1 MGPVLRHPG
10 GEVGDVEWWV
20 IIALLFGGMVLL
32 LLTGLPIAFAF
43 LVVNMV
49 AAYFFL
55 GGIPGL
61 IGTVTGVFTSITT
74 FTLLPV
80 PFFILMGELIFHSN
94 LGLDAVNVLDKWLG
108 RVRGRL
114 SVLAII
120 MGVIIGALSGSTIA
134 TCALLGTIL
143 LPQMLE
149 KGYSKNM
156 SLGPLMGVGTVDA
169 LIPPNALTVVLA
181 SLANIDVGQLLI
193 AGILPGMIMSG
204 LYLLYVLL
212 WCRIRPEEAPVY
224 DVPHTP
230 LKEKV
235 RVTVLYLLP
244 LGFIV
249 FMVIGLIFL
258 GVATP
263 TEAAA
268 TGTLG
273 SFILALVYRRL
284 NWEVLKKSTY
294 GTVKVTV
301 MIFMIIIVSS
311 TYGEILAFTGAASG
325 MTNFITN
332 LTISP
337 MVIMIGMLI
346 VVLIL
351 GCFMETVAIMMITI
365 PIYMPVVNAFGYNTV
380 WFGVVMLIV
389 LETGLI
395 TPPFGVTLFV
405 MKGVAPPDITMGD
418 IWKAVTPYVII
429 DVLCVALVLAMPFL
443 ATAVPRLMG
452 MR

>member
-1 MGPVLRHPG
+1 M
-10 GEVGDVEWWV
+10 EWYT
-20 IIALLFGGMVLL
+20 IISLLFGAMVLL
-32 LLTGLPIAFAF
+32 LLTGIPIAFAF
-43 LVVNMV
+43 LIVNMV

-55 GGIPGL
+55 GGIAGL

-108 RVRGRL
+108 RLKGRL
-114 SVLAII
+114 SILAVI

-143 LPQMLE
+143 LPDML
-149 KGYSKNM
+149 KRGYSKNM

-193 AGILPGMIMSG
+193 AGIVPGMIMSG
-204 LYLLYVLL
+204 LYFVYVLV
-212 WCRIRPEEAPVY
+212 WCHLFPDEAPIY
-224 DVPHTP
+224 DVPHVP
-230 LKEKV
+230 LKEKIMA
-235 RVTVLYLLP
+235 TVQYLLP
-244 LGFIV
+244 LGFII

-273 SFILALVYRRL
+273 SFILALLYRRL
-284 NWEVLKKSTY
+284 NWQIIKKSVM
-294 GTVKVTV
+294 GTVKVTT

-311 TYGEILAFTGAASG
+311 TYGEILAFTGAAAG
-325 MTNFITN
+325 MTGFITD
-332 LTISP
+332 LTIP
-337 MVIMIGMLI
+337 PIIIIVGMLL
-346 VVLIL
+346 VVLVM

-365 PIYMPVVNAFGYNTV
+365 PIYMPVINAFGYDPI
-380 WFGVVMLIV
+380 WFGVLMLIA

-405 MKGVAPPDITMGD
+405 MKGVAPPGITMGD

-429 DVLCVALVLAMPFL
+429 DVLCAALILSVPAI
-443 ATAVPRLMG
+443 ATIVPSLMG
-452 MR
+452 MLR

>member
-1 MGPVLRHPG
+1 M
-10 GEVGDVEWWV
+10 EWWLIV
-20 IIALLFGGMVLL
+20 SLLFGGMVFL
-32 LLTGLPIAFAF
+32 LLTNLPIAFAF

-55 GGIPGL
+55 GGLPGL
-61 IGTVTGVFTSITT
+61 VGVVTGAFTSITT

-80 PFFILMGELIFHSN
+80 PFFILMGELIFHSG
-94 LGLDAVNVLDKWLG
+94 LGLNAVNVLDKWLG
-108 RVRGRL
+108 NLRGRL
-114 SVLAII
+114 SLLAII

-181 SLANIDVGQLLI
+181 SLANIDVGQLLMAGI
-193 AGILPGMIMSG
+193 PAGILMSA
-204 LYLLYVLL
+204 LYFIYVVI
-212 WCRIRPEEAPVY
+212 WCRIFPEEAPMY
-224 DVPHTP
+224 TAPRIS

-235 RVTVLYLLP
+235 TVTLRDLIP
-244 LGFIV
+244 LGFII

-258 GVATP
+258 GIATP

-268 TGTLG
+268 TGTFGAFVLT
-273 SFILALVYRRL
+273 LLYRRL
-284 NWEVLKKSTY
+284 TWEILKKSAMS
-294 GTVKVTV
+294 TVKVTT
-301 MIFMIIIVSS
+301 MIFMIIIVSN
-311 TYGEILAFTGAASG
+311 TYGEILAFTGAAGG

-332 LTISP
+332 LTIP
-337 MVIMIGMLI
+337 PIVILIGMLV
-346 VVLIL
+346 VVLIM

-365 PIYMPVVNAFGYNTV
+365 PIYMPVINALGFNKI
-380 WFGVVMLIV
+380 WFGVMMLIA

-405 MKGVAPPDITMGD
+405 MKGVAPPDVTMGD
-418 IWKAVTPYVII
+418 IWKAVTPYVIV
-429 DVLCVALVLAMPFL
+429 DLLCIALVLAVPSI
-443 ATAVPRLMG
+443 ATIVPSLMG
-452 MR
+452 MQ

>member
-1 MGPVLRHPG
+1 M
-10 GEVGDVEWWV
+10 EWWLV
-20 IIALLFGGMVLL
+20 ISLLFGGMVFL
-32 LLTGLPIAFAF
+32 LLTNLPIAFAF

-55 GGIPGL
+55 GGLPGL
-61 IGTVTGVFTSITT
+61 VGVTTGTFTSITT

-80 PFFILMGELIFHSN
+80 PFFILMGELIFHSG
-94 LGLDAVNVLDKWLG
+94 LGLNAVNVLDKWLG
-108 RVRGRL
+108 NLRGRL
-114 SVLAII
+114 SLLAII

-181 SLANIDVGQLLI
+181 SLANIDVGQLLM
-193 AGILPGMIMSG
+193 AGIPAGMMMSA
-204 LYLLYVLL
+204 LYFIYVVI
-212 WCRIRPEEAPVY
+212 WCHIFPKEAPMYVAPR
-224 DVPHTP
+224 VP

-235 RVTVLYLLP
+235 KVTLRDLIP
-244 LGFIV
+244 LGFII

-258 GVATP
+258 GIATP

-268 TGTLG
+268 TGTFG
-273 SFILALVYRRL
+273 AFILTLIYRRL
-284 NWEVLKKSTY
+284 TWEIVRKSAMS
-294 GTVKVTV
+294 TVKVTT
-301 MIFMIIIVSS
+301 MIFMIIIVSN
-311 TYGEILAFTGAASG
+311 TYGEILAFTGAAAG

-332 LTISP
+332 LTIPP
-337 MVIMIGMLI
+337 MVILIGMLV
-346 VVLIL
+346 VVLIM

-365 PIYMPVVNAFGYNTV
+365 PIYMPVVNAFGFNKI
-380 WFGVVMLIV
+380 WFGVMMLIA

-405 MKGVAPPDITMGD
+405 MKGVAPPDVTMGD
-418 IWKAVTPYVII
+418 IWRVVTPYVIV
-429 DVLCVALVLAMPFL
+429 DMLCIALVMAMPVL
-443 ATAVPRLMG
+443 ATVVPSLMG
-452 MR
+452 MK

>member
-1 MGPVLRHPG
+1 M
-10 GEVGDVEWWV
+10 EWWQ
-20 IIALLFGGMVLL
+20 IISLLFGGMVLL
-32 LLTGLPIAFAF
+32 LLTGIPIAFAF
-43 LVVNMV
+43 LIVNMV

-61 IGTVTGVFTSITT
+61 VGVVTGVFTSITT

-80 PFFILMGELIFHSN
+80 PFFILMGELIFHTN

-108 RVRGRL
+108 KLRGRL
-114 SVLAII
+114 SILAII

-143 LPQMLE
+143 LPDML
-149 KGYSKNM
+149 KRGYSKNM

-193 AGILPGMIMSG
+193 AGIVPGIIMSG
-204 LYLLYVLL
+204 LYFVFVVI
-212 WCRIRPEEAPVY
+212 WCHIFPNEAPLY
-224 DVPHTP
+224 DVPHVP

-235 RVTVLYLLP
+235 LATAKYLLP
-244 LGFIV
+244 LGLII
-249 FMVIGLIFL
+249 FMVIGFIFL

-284 NWEVLKKSTY
+284 TWETMKKSVM
-294 GTVKVTV
+294 GTVKITV

-311 TYGEILAFTGAASG
+311 TYGEILAFTGAAAG

-332 LTISP
+332 IAVSP
-337 MVIMIGMLI
+337 IVIIIGMMVVILI
-346 VVLIL
+346 M

-365 PIYMPVVNAFGYNTV
+365 PIYMPVVNAFGYNTI
-380 WFGVVMLIV
+380 WFGVLMLIA

-405 MKGVAPPDITMGD
+405 MKGVAPPEVTMAD
-418 IWKAVTPYVII
+418 IWRAVIPYVII
-429 DVLCVALVLAMPFL
+429 DILCIAIVLAMPSI
-443 ATAVPRLMG
+443 ATIVPALMG
-452 MR
+452 MAK

>member
-1 MGPVLRHPG
+1 M
-10 GEVGDVEWWV
+10 EWYTV
-20 IIALLFGGMVLL
+20 ISLLFGGMVLL
-32 LLTGLPIAFAF
+32 LLTGIPIAFAF

-61 IGTVTGVFTSITT
+61 VGVVTGVFTSITT

-108 RVRGRL
+108 KLRGRL
-114 SVLAII
+114 SILAII

-143 LPQMLE
+143 LPNML
-149 KGYSKNM
+149 KRGYSKNM

-181 SLANIDVGQLLI
+181 SLANIDVGQLLV
-193 AGILPGMIMSG
+193 AGIVPGIIMAG
-204 LYLLYVLL
+204 LYFVYVLV
-212 WCRIRPEEAPVY
+212 WCHIFPNEAPMY
-224 DVPHTP
+224 DVPHVP

-235 RVTVLYLLP
+235 MATIQYLLP
-244 LGFIV
+244 LGFII

-273 SFILALVYRRL
+273 SFILALIYRRL
-284 NWEVLKKSTY
+284 SWEILKKSVM

-311 TYGEILAFTGAASG
+311 TYGEILAFTGAAAG
-325 MTNFITN
+325 MTGFISS
-332 LTISP
+332 ISVHP
-337 MVIMIGMLI
+337 LIILMGMLLVI
-346 VVLIL
+346 LIM

-365 PIYMPVVNAFGYNTV
+365 PIYMPVINAFGFNPV
-380 WFGVVMLIV
+380 WFGILMLIA

-405 MKGVAPPDITMGD
+405 MKGVAPPEVTMAD

-429 DVLCVALVLAMPFL
+429 DILCIAIVLAFPIV
-443 ATAVPRLMG
+443 ATIVPNLMG
-452 MR
+452 MVK

>member
-1 MGPVLRHPG
+1 M
-10 GEVGDVEWWV
+10 EWYT
-20 IIALLFGGMVLL
+20 IISLLFGGMVFL
-32 LLTGLPIAFAF
+32 LLTGIPIAFAF
-43 LVVNMV
+43 LIVNMV

-55 GGIPGL
+55 GGMPGL

-80 PFFILMGELIFHSN
+80 PFFILMGELIFHSG
-94 LGLDAVNVLDKWLG
+94 LGLNAVNVLDKWLG
-108 RVRGRL
+108 KLRGRL
-114 SVLAII
+114 SILAIM

-143 LPQMLE
+143 LPDMLK

-193 AGILPGMIMSG
+193 AGMVPGLIMSF
-204 LYLLYVLL
+204 LYFVYVVL
-212 WCRIRPEEAPVY
+212 WCRLFPKEAPMY
-224 DVPHTP
+224 DVPHIP

-235 RVTVLYLLP
+235 MSTVQYLLP
-244 LGFIV
+244 LGFII
-249 FMVIGLIFL
+249 FMVIGFIFL

-273 SFILALVYRRL
+273 SFILALIYRRL
-284 NWEVLKKSTY
+284 KWEVLKKSVM
-294 GTVKVTV
+294 GTVKVTT

-311 TYGEILAFTGAASG
+311 TYGEILAFTGAAAG
-325 MTNFITN
+325 MTSFITD
-332 LTISP
+332 LTIAP
-337 MVIMIGMLI
+337 IIIIIGMLL
-346 VVLIL
+346 VVLIM

-365 PIYMPVVNAFGYNTV
+365 PIYMPVVNAFGFNKI
-380 WFGVVMLIV
+380 WFGVMMLIA

-405 MKGVAPPDITMGD
+405 MKGVAPPDITMSD
-418 IWKAVTPYVII
+418 IWRAVTPYVMI
-429 DVLCVALVLAMPFL
+429 DILCIGLVLIMPFL
-443 ATAVPRLMG
+443 ATVVPSLMG
-452 MR
+452 MK

>member
-1 MGPVLRHPG
+1 M
-10 GEVGDVEWWV
+10 EWWL
-20 IIALLFGGMVLL
+20 IICLLFGGMVFLV
-32 LLTGLPIAFAF
+32 LTNLPVAFAF

-55 GGIPGL
+55 GGLPGL
-61 IGTVTGVFTSITT
+61 IGVVTGAFTSITT

-80 PFFILMGELIFHSN
+80 PFFILMGELIFHSG
-94 LGLDAVNVLDKWLG
+94 LGLNAVNVLDKWLG
-108 RVRGRL
+108 KLRGRL
-114 SVLAII
+114 SILAIL

-143 LPQMLE
+143 LPDMLK

-193 AGILPGMIMSG
+193 AGIVPGLIMSI
-204 LYLLYVLL
+204 LYLVYVIV
-212 WCRIRPEEAPVY
+212 WCHIFPKEAPLY

-230 LKEKV
+230 FKEKV
-235 RVTVLYLLP
+235 IAAVQYLLP
-244 LGFIV
+244 LGLIV
-249 FMVIGLIFL
+249 FMVIGFIFL

-273 SFILALVYRRL
+273 SFILALVYRCL
-284 NWEVLKKSTY
+284 NWEILKKSVM
-294 GTVKVTV
+294 GTVKVTA
-301 MIFMIIIVSS
+301 MIFMIIIVSN

-325 MTNFITN
+325 LTNFITH
-332 LTISP
+332 LSIP
-337 MVIMIGMLI
+337 PILI
-346 VVLIL
+346 IVAMMTAVLLL
-351 GCFMETVAIMMITI
+351 GSFMETVAIMMITI
-365 PIYMPVVNAFGYNTV
+365 PIFMPVVHAFGYNTV
-380 WFGVVMLIV
+380 WFGILMLIA

-405 MKGVAPPDITMGD
+405 MKGVAPGGITMSD
-418 IWKAVTPYVII
+418 IWKAVIPYVAVDI
-429 DVLCVALVLAMPFL
+429 LCIALVLAIPSL
-443 ATAVPRLMG
+443 ATMIPSLMG
-452 MR
+452 

>member
-1 MGPVLRHPG
+1 
-10 GEVGDVEWWV
+10 
-20 IIALLFGGMVLL
+20 
-32 LLTGLPIAFAF
+32 
-43 LVVNMV
+43 MV

-61 IGTVTGVFTSITT
+61 VGVVTGAFTSITT

-80 PFFILMGELIFHSN
+80 PFFILMGELIFHSG
-94 LGLDAVNVLDKWLG
+94 LGLNAVNVLDKWLG
-108 RVRGRL
+108 NLRGRL
-114 SVLAII
+114 SLLAII

-193 AGILPGMIMSG
+193 AGIVPGLIMSA
-204 LYLLYVLL
+204 LYFIYIIL
-212 WCRIRPEEAPVY
+212 WLRFKPEEAPMYV
-224 DVPHTP
+224 VPRTP
-230 LKEKV
+230 LKDKV
-235 RVTVLYLLP
+235 RVTAKYLLP
-244 LGFIV
+244 LGFII

-273 SFILALVYRRL
+273 AFILALLYRRL
-284 NWEVLKKSTY
+284 NLEIIKKSVMS
-294 GTVKVTV
+294 TVKVTV

-311 TYGEILAFTGAASG
+311 TYGEILAFTGAAAG
-325 MTNFITN
+325 MTNFISN
-332 LTISP
+332 LTIP
-337 MVIMIGMLI
+337 PIVILIGMLV
-346 VVLIL
+346 VVLIM

-365 PIYMPVVNAFGYNTV
+365 PIYMPVVNAFGFDKI
-380 WFGVVMLIV
+380 WFGVMMLIT

-405 MKGVAPPDITMGD
+405 MKGVAPPDVTMGD
-418 IWKAVTPYVII
+418 IWRAVTPYVIVDI
-429 DVLCVALVLAMPFL
+429 LCIALIMVMPGI
-443 ATAVPRLMG
+443 ATVVTNLM
-452 MR
+452 